1 MGRFWWDLW
10 YFSINTNPIL
20 ALCLSHPLHP
30 VGRKER
36 YAISAMQVR
45 SEPSRSPFV
54 LALSCTAH
62 IMISNVRTM
71 TQVLF
76 LMIVA
81 CGLSEAQVRPRA
93 PPSAQPSYP
102 ADNTTAQ
109 APEAD
114 RLGCVL
120 RP

>member
-1 MGRFWWDLW
+1 MPAAAGSLDTGRCCNRRQKSRWVGRFWWDLW

-54 LALSCTAH
+54 LALPWLICH
-62 IMISNVRTM
+62 LVSNHDAGALPDDR
-71 TQVLF
+71 
-76 LMIVA
+76 
-81 CGLSEAQVRPRA
+81 GLRA
-93 PPSAQPSYP
+93 LRGAGQTTHPSLS
-102 ADNTTAQ
+102 
-109 APEAD
+109 
-114 RLGCVL
+114 
-120 RP
+120 

>member
-1 MGRFWWDLW
+1 MSAAAGFLTREAGRCCNHRQKSRWVGRFWWDLW

-45 SEPSRSPFV
+45 SEPSRSR
-54 LALSCTAH
+54 SCLPCRSLICH
-62 IMISNVRTM
+62 LVSNVI

-81 CGLSEAQVRPRA
+81 CGLSEAQVRPR
-93 PPSAQPSYP
+93 PS
-102 ADNTTAQ
+102 
-109 APEAD
+109 
-114 RLGCVL
+114 L
-120 RP
+120 